1 MTDTEE
7 GETFLSLCNT
17 HMSDKRQDEGRS
29 SEVTALALRLGGGM
43 SHLSPFF
50 GQWCPPGAIWSL
62 LTTSAL
68 ACPTVLLQKAV
79 PTPGKRRGA
88 LRASAEIRPAHQGR
102 RSDTQFTHHH
112 PPARKGE
119 FPKNSD
125 SAKHLGGVL
134 GVLSW
139 VFERNCFFFVP
150 GGKAY
155 AFNSITIN

>member
-17 HMSDKRQDEGRS
+17 HVSDKCQDEVRS
-29 SEVTALALRLGGGM
+29 SEATALALQLGGGM

-79 PTPGKRRGA
+79 PTPGKRRGLSGQA
-88 LRASAEIRPAHQGR
+88 QKFILLMGEDVR
-102 RSDTQFTHHH
+102 THHH
-112 PPARKGE
+112 PSARKGE

-125 SAKHLGGVL
+125 SAKHLGG
-134 GVLSW
+134 
-139 VFERNCFFFVP
+139 F
-150 GGKAY
+150 
-155 AFNSITIN
+155 

>member
-17 HMSDKRQDEGRS
+17 HVSDKRQDEGRS
-29 SEVTALALRLGGGM
+29 SEAMALALRLGGGM

-79 PTPGKRRGA
+79 PTPGKGEGLSGQAQKFILLIGEDVRTHNSHTTIHQHEKENFPRTLIAQNIWGGFRG
-88 LRASAEIRPAHQGR
+88 
-102 RSDTQFTHHH
+102 F
-112 PPARKGE
+112 
-119 FPKNSD
+119 
-125 SAKHLGGVL
+125 VL
-134 GVLSW
+134 G
-139 VFERNCFFFVP
+139 F
-150 GGKAY
+150 
-155 AFNSITIN
+155 